1 MSAPKDKRNAPVGEA
16 GNRRSK
22 RKKGKLI
29 RLDDLIPKKDVAG
42 GRGLVFGTT
51 DTTQTTN
58 KPTNEN

>member
-1 MSAPKDKRNAPVGEA
+1 VSAPKDKKNAPVGES
-16 GNRRSK
+16 GDRTPK

-42 GRGLVFGTT
+42 GRQLLFGVT
-51 DTTQTTN
+51 DATQTTN